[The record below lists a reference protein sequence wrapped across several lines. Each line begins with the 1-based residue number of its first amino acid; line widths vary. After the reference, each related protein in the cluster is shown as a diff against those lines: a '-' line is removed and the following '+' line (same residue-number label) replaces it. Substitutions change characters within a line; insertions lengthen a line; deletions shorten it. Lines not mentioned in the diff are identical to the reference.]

1 MLIRV
6 SKILDAGCYLILAA
20 WVIGRMWR
28 NDLRHWIL
36 MPISLAAFVLWMVAR
51 RQLGASFA
59 IRAEARKLVTTG
71 LYSKIRN
78 PIYFFAGIA
87 YGAALVAA
95 GSYLGL
101 LIFLLI
107 YTHQLF
113 RVRNEQRVLREA
125 FGEDYLA
132 YRARTWF

>member
-1 MLIRV
+1 MLIRIA
-6 SKILDAGCYLILAA
+6 KILDVALYLLL
-20 WVIGRMWR
+20 VYFVLRFWR
-28 NDLRHWIL
+28 DDLRHWIA
-36 MPISLAAFVLWMVAR
+36 MPISLIAFAFWMVAR

-71 LYSKIRN
+71 LYSRIRN

-87 YGAALVAA
+87 LAAALIA
-95 GSYLGL
+95 GGWYLGL

-113 RVRNEQRVLREA
+113 RIRNEERVLTQA
-125 FGEDYLA
+125 FGEEYLA
-132 YRARTWF
+132 YKARTWF

>member
-1 MLIRV
+1 MLIRTV
-6 SKILDAGCYLILAA
+6 KILDAAFYLVLATF
-20 WVIGRMWR
+20 VVRLWR
-28 NDLRHWIL
+28 DDLRHWIA
-36 MPISLAAFVLWMVAR
+36 MPISFSAFVLWMVAR
-51 RQLGASFA
+51 QQLGASFA

-87 YGAALVAA
+87 YGAPLIA
-95 GSYLGL
+95 GGWYLGL
-101 LIFLLI
+101 LIFLIL

-113 RVRNEQRVLREA
+113 RIRNEERVLREA
-125 FGEDYLA
+125 FGEEYLA